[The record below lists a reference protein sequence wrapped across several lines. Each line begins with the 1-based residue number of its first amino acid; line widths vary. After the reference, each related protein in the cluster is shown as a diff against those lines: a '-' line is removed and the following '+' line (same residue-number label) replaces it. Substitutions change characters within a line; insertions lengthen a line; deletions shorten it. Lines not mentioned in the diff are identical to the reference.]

1 MAKNQGTTP
10 ITRTQ
15 RDALI
20 RAGLASA
27 DLISAKE
34 QRLRRWACKIVS
46 DLPSGI
52 EDAQR
57 CLELAGELLNG
68 WADGDASAQAG
79 MARAAQ

>member
-1 MAKNQGTTP
+1 MAKTQGTTA

-27 DLISAKE
+27 DPVSAKE
-34 QRLRRWACKIVS
+34 LRLRRWACKIVS

-57 CLELAGELLNG
+57 CLDLAGELLNG
-68 WADGDASAQAG
+68 WADGGGSAQAG
-79 MARAAQ
+79 VGRAAQ